1 MKTYSQS
8 KRFSSCKLTKEDLV
22 NLVNLIKLDFP
33 KTDRSEDFKI
43 SSYLEKIRISENDL
57 EKFLDHTELPDSL
70 KRLNLDLIGWD
81 QQRNI
86 DKNVKISFYDN
97 SVRLDV
103 SGNTESWVLGKYSQ
117 LTGFLNEKKSIFWF
131 FNTIPGYIF
140 QGVLPLISMVSAV
153 VMVGILIK
161 SGFNTLNILLP
172 ITVSLTA
179 FLSLRIAKIP
189 YCEIILKERRSFTDR
204 YSNFINIVIFLGSIA
219 TILTLFIY
227 LLGFVINLV

>member
-8 KRFSSCKLTKEDLV
+8 RRFSSCKLTREDLV
-22 NLVNLIKLDFP
+22 NLINLVKLDFP
-33 KTDRSEDFKI
+33 MTDRAEDFKI
-43 SSYLEKIRISENDL
+43 SSYLEKIQISENDL
-57 EKFLDHTELPDSL
+57 GKFLDHKELPDKL
-70 KRLNLDLIGWD
+70 KRLNIDLIGWD

-117 LTGFLNEKKSIFWF
+117 LTAFLNEKKSIFWF

-140 QGVLPLISMVSAV
+140 QGVLPLVSLVSAV
-153 VMVGILIK
+153 LMVGILIK
-161 SGFNTLNILLP
+161 SGFNSLNILLP

-189 YCEIILKERRSFTDR
+189 YCEIILTERRSFTDR
-204 YSNFINIVIFLGSIA
+204 YSNIIDIVIFLGAIA

-227 LLGFVINLV
+227 LIELTI